1 MNNKEKIDKVNN
13 PNTVFHIFDY
23 GQNSFWYWNSRD
35 HIINGEFQKAERV
48 SEEFVLSLPDKLDGE
63 DDIIASEYAHFAPRT
78 RKSKAQPLVATKI
91 LDFGEKCKEK
101 GIPFFLFPQDIT
113 TKLRLAYQYCVD
125 PEAGKGDENDQYYL
139 YWNLKRTPNLITGT
153 STIPE
158 RSFEEPTIED
168 KRNGIVDS
176 DTKSFFPKRV
186 EKIKTYRKR
195 VNSILNAARMEEY
208 SVANPEEDPN
218 TKWLLDNYEEIKS
231 NLSENTRNVLGFVEA
246 KHVHYPRYINKNGN
260 ISWASG
266 DVKGV
271 PKFMHIA
278 VLTVIGCVRDNL
290 GDCWMTMYEDKFADN
305 LFIKNNILGMRT
317 QRKHSGTAR
326 SNIWYHSFR
335 PYIRKYCE
343 SRGVKLSYKHETLRT
358 DGGNAKT
365 IKIVQYA
372 LSEEDKKVYNE
383 GRKLFTSSIMEFLGV
398 IKNLARKE
406 INAGKPFDPVFTEE
420 EELLL
425 V

>member
-1 MNNKEKIDKVNN
+1 MNNQKKIDKINN
-13 PNTVFHIFDY
+13 PDTTFHILDY
-23 GQNSFWYWNSRD
+23 GKNSWYYWNNRK
-35 HIINGEFQKAERV
+35 HIVNGEFQKAEKV

-63 DDIIASEYAHFAPRT
+63 NDIIASEYAHFAPRT
-78 RKSKAQPLVATKI
+78 RKSKAQPLAATKI
-91 LDFGEKCKEK
+91 LDIGEKCREKE
-101 GIPFFLFPQDIT
+101 IPFFLFPQDIT
-113 TKLRLAYQYCVD
+113 TKLLMAYQYCVD
-125 PEAGKGDENDQYYL
+125 PKAKKGDEHDPYYL
-139 YWNLKRTPNLITGT
+139 YWNLKRNPNLITGT

-158 RSFEEPTIED
+158 RSFEQPTIED

-176 DTKSFFPKRV
+176 DTKSFFPERV

-231 NLSENTRNVLGFVEA
+231 NLSENARNVLGFVEA
-246 KHVHYPRYINKNGN
+246 EHVHYPRYINKNGI
-260 ISWASG
+260 ISWASE
-266 DVKGV
+266 DAKGV

-278 VLTVIGCVRDNL
+278 VFTVIACIRDNIS
-290 GDCWMTMYEDKFADN
+290 DCWMTMYEDKFADN

-317 QRKHSGTAR
+317 QRKRSGTAR

-335 PYIRKYCE
+335 PYITKYC
-343 SRGVKLSYKHETLRT
+343 SSHNVMISYASKTEKTE
-358 DGGNAKT
+358 GGNPKQ
-365 IKIVQYA
+365 IKIVPYA
-372 LSEEDKKVYNE
+372 LSEEDKKVYDE
-383 GRKLFTSSIMEFLGV
+383 GRKLFKSSLVELLDV
-398 IKNLARKE
+398 IKNLAIKE

-420 EELLL
+420 KELLL